1 MKYVNKLWLL
11 VAAAGFVACAET
23 DVDDYAVEKP
33 ENVSQYEQ
41 LFDYDGLKTYVNR
54 TTDPNFKM
62 GGGVTASE
70 FTKKE
75 LVYALAKV
83 NYDEVTAGN
92 AMKYASCVNEKGE
105 MDFSSVN
112 AFISAAKDAGL
123 TIYGHTLA
131 WHAQQQPKYLNG
143 LLADKEL
150 PVEPVDPGEANKYIE
165 YTCGDAGANSWDKQ
179 ATYMLPV
186 SLEQGANYTITVDVK
201 ASAAPEGEGVGLWPI
216 WSTSENKDQWGNSA
230 DVQYLPTYPV
240 SDKWTTLTWV
250 FDANFPHDKLQ
261 FVFGKFSGTVGFD
274 NLSVVKTGTT
284 DELVK
289 NGDFAEEK
297 TAGWGNNWNG
307 PSFAIAT
314 EAAAMVKTHVV
325 KFDFEDGNKPGGNG
339 TFNIA
344 AEGPEGS
351 NCMVIDNPAKAANP
365 WDVQVQLVAPYELDK
380 AYTLEMKIKGSVA
393 ADKDIYFSYENP
405 GWSSGGDLAVT
416 TEWKSFKKVITF
428 TEAKGNININI
439 GNYVGKVWFDDIEIY
454 TESAAAEPF
463 SWVNVIKNSDCE
475 GEDASNFVTKTN
487 IGADA
492 GNMIPSSFTEAGGGA
507 DGTGRAVIVEAGA
520 MVEQPWDNQFFITS
534 EHVFEE
540 GDEYRFSMKVKA
552 AKEASV
558 GTQAHNAPGAY
569 NHYAMI
575 GNINF
580 TTEWTAVEVS
590 GKVDG
595 SQAANGGLMTI
606 AFNLNDFADA
616 NTYYF
621 DDIVWEY
628 KHNGNT
634 IPLTP
639 EEKKENLTK
648 AMEAWIAGMMNAC
661 GGYVT
666 SWDVVNEAISGGNPD
681 GEGVYALQHDNGD
694 KNNFFWQDYLGDED
708 YVRIAVRAARES
720 FAASLPEGS
729 TVTPADLKLFV
740 NDYNLESDWDNNQK
754 LKSLIAWIGRWEAD
768 GVTKID
774 GIGTQMHISY
784 YEDAAT
790 QQSKQAAI
798 ENMFRLLAASG
809 KLVKITELDMG
820 YVKKGES
827 DGAKTEDLTY
837 EQHQQMAEYY
847 KFIVKKYFEII
858 PAAQRYGIT
867 NWAITDSPADSGWRG
882 GEPIGLWDKN
892 YLRKPAFAG
901 FADGL
906 AGK

>member
-1 MKYVNKLWLL
+1 MKYVNKLWLM
-11 VAAAGFVACAET
+11 VAAAGFAACAET

-92 AMKYASCVNEKGE
+92 AMKYASCVNENGE

-131 WHAQQQPKYLNG
+131 WHSQQQPKYLNG

-150 PVEPVDPGEANKYIE
+150 PVEEIPDDE
-165 YTCGDAGANSWDKQ
+165 KQ
-179 ATYMLPV
+179 GVL
-186 SLEQGANYTITVDVK
+186 VDVLDTK
-201 ASAAPEGEGVGLWPI
+201 VDFSKMESYTMWHAEDVEEIKIVDGKLVIKNSAATDNWKIQYFTADNVKTIKDGTHKVIMRIRSTEGGEGTMHMAFGG
-216 WSTSENKDQWGNSA
+216 WSETVQKDI
-230 DVQYLPTYPV
+230 T
-240 SDKWTTLTWV
+240 
-250 FDANFPHDKLQ
+250 
-261 FVFGKFSGTVGFD
+261 FSGDWQNVEVTFPNMPVESAHLLCQTGAFVGTIEIEWVEIYHQEEVFQ
-274 NLSVVKTGTT
+274 VAK
-284 DELVK
+284 ELYA
-289 NGDFAEEK
+289 NDFEGGEVLG
-297 TAGWGNNWNG
+297 GWGNN
-307 PSFAIAT
+307 STRTI
-314 EAAAMVKTHVV
+314 V
-325 KFDFEDGNKPGGNG
+325 EDGGSKVMKMTNPSAVNSWEAQ
-339 TFNIA
+339 A
-344 AEGPEGS
+344 A
-351 NCMVIDNPAKAANP
+351 V
-365 WDVQVQLVAPYELDK
+365 DVEFPIKQVSMS
-380 AYTLEMKIKGSVA
+380 MKIKGSA
-393 ADKDIYFSYENP
+393 AGSIGAGFQHKADY
-405 GWSSGGDLAVT
+405 SGCGNFPNIDFT
-416 TEWKSFKKVITF
+416 TEWQEVTVKCTPQAGADRM
-428 TEAKGNININI
+428 TL
-439 GNYVGKVWFDDIEIY
+439 NYGAFAGDIYIDDFRMFY
-454 TESAAAEPF
+454 MDDAAPAEPF
-463 SWVNVIKNSDCE
+463 SWVNVVDNTDCE
-475 GEDASNFVTKTN
+475 GTENKNYVTRIKGN
-487 IGADA
+487 ADI
-492 GNMIPSSFTEAGGGA
+492 NSEFA
-507 DGTGRAVIVEAGA
+507 DGEGVDGGRAIKIVTAA
-520 MVEQPWDNQFFITS
+520 KVDNPWDNQFFITNPD
-534 EHVFEE
+534 HVWAA
-540 GDEYRFSMKVKA
+540 GDEYRFSMKVRSA
-552 AKEASV
+552 VPTSV
-558 GTQAHNAPGAY
+558 SSQEHAAPGSY
-569 NHYAMI
+569 LSGMF
-575 GNINF
+575 NF
-580 TTEWTAVEVS
+580 NTTTEWTEVTKEGTIQS
-590 GKVDG
+590 DG
-595 SQAANGGLMTI
+595 MYSI
-606 AFNLNDFADA
+606 AFNLNDGDGAA
-616 NTYYF
+616 NTFYF
-621 DDIVWEY
+621 DDVHFEY

-681 GEGVYALQHDNGD
+681 DEGVYALQHDNGD

-729 TVTPADLKLFV
+729 TVTPDDLKLFI

-827 DGAKTEDLTY
+827 EGAKTEDLTY